1 MLAKTAVIRWHLINA
16 CIPWES
22 KRELIFFEKVGTRL
36 LRGGRSTV
44 AKIAPLPPFLFKI
57 LSSLNT
63 HFFSH
68 AKREDINTAREN
80 SQHLYQKKFGKQPIC

>member
-22 KRELIFFEKVGTRL
+22 KHELIFFEKVGTRL

-44 AKIAPLPPFLFKI
+44 AKIAPCPPHFSKS
-57 LSSLNT
+57 LSSTNQKSDQQKSLNT
-63 HFFSH
+63 FLKPWLHH
-68 AKREDINTAREN
+68 TAKLLSA
-80 SQHLYQKKFGKQPIC
+80 